1 MIIIV
6 YFQILFQKVVL
17 TQRYFY
23 YNIIFEYFDYLLLII
38 FLSLLMKYVS
48 KFNFY
53 THHIVSIIIGSIII
67 IILAI
72 LIIFNI
78 NYNDLSIPNLISFAT
93 TLILYCLL
101 KSVIYTYYNYL
112 MEQKNI
118 SFYIVCFFY
127 GFIEFII
134 KFPSFL
140 PILKNKNYKSILSS
154 LALLVFF
161 LTFNFIFYRTIYEN
175 TVIYGIIFY
184 IYLQYIKTEA
194 YIFYSVFLRIAT
206 LISGVLILMCLFIY
220 AEIIELNFV
229 DWIEIQEEIYSKEN
243 LRKKKK

>member
-1 MIIIV
+1 
-6 YFQILFQKVVL
+6 
-17 TQRYFY
+17 
-23 YNIIFEYFDYLLLII
+23 
-38 FLSLLMKYVS
+38 MKYVS

-101 KSVIYTYYNYL
+101 NSVIYTYYNYL

-184 IYLQYIKTEA
+184 ICLQYIQTKK
-194 YIFYSVFLRIAT
+194 YLFYSVFLRIAT
-206 LISGVLILMCLFIY
+206 FISGVLILMCLFIY

-229 DWIEIQEEIYSKEN
+229 D
-243 LRKKKK
+243 